1 MMKVFAKIANG
12 FYPLANFGKS
22 SMTDTWQGRN
32 YDYVTIKIYLLVSGS
47 LSFKVYSF
55 FSIWVFFHEHKR
67 FT

>member
-32 YDYVTIKIYLLVSGS
+32 YDYVTIKIYLLV
-47 LSFKVYSF
+47 YSF
-55 FSIWVFFHEHKR
+55 FSIWVFFLEHKR